1 MATEIINI
9 EKSAL
14 LGEVQTLKNKGY
26 RLVTMS
32 SVNFEDSF
40 DLLYHFDK
48 ELQMKN
54 LRVSLP
60 KGESMPSIS
69 GIYLAGFLIENEI
82 KDGFGIDFTGLAIDF
97 GGNLILEDE
106 VQKYPFC
113 SVSVKKK
120 PAKAKKEDA

>member
-14 LGEVQTLKNKGY
+14 LKEVQTLKNKGY

-32 SVNFEDSF
+32 SVNFEESI

-54 LRVSLP
+54 LRISLP
-60 KGESMPSIS
+60 KGESIPSIS

-82 KDGFGIDFTGLAIDF
+82 KDGFGVDFTDLAIDF
-97 GGNLILEDE
+97 GGNLVLDDE

-113 SVSVKKK
+113 SVGVKKK
-120 PAKAKKEDA
+120 AVNAKKEGA

>member
-14 LGEVQTLKNKGY
+14 LDEVRTLKNKGY

-32 SVNFEDSF
+32 SVNFDERF
-40 DLLYHFDK
+40 DLLYHFDR
-48 ELQMKN
+48 ELNMKN

-60 KGESMPSIS
+60 KGEPMPSIS

-82 KDGFGIDFTGLAIDF
+82 KDGFGIDFTDLAIDF
-97 GGNLILEDE
+97 GGNLMLEDE

-113 SVSVKKK
+113 SVGVKKS
-120 PAKAKKEDA
+120 AKAKKEDA

>member
-1 MATEIINI
+1 MATEIITI

-14 LGEVQTLKNKGY
+14 LDEVQTLKNKGY

-32 SVNFEDSF
+32 SVNFDERF

-48 ELQMKN
+48 ELRMKN

-82 KDGFGIDFTGLAIDF
+82 KDGFGIDFTDLAIDF
-97 GGNLILEDE
+97 GGNLMLEDD

-113 SVSVKKK
+113 SVGVKKS
-120 PAKAKKEDA
+120 AKVKKEDA